1 MKIIKRW
8 HWTPKGV
15 PLVRVKERML
25 FLLLQSEVDWWCEM
39 LWNKLKQMNQWLI
52 PLPCPGQ
59 AKVYYTQVSKGGMST
74 GSYFTSSLGN
84 PHHSALLHMLA
95 TSQNSAGPETHCE
108 TGLDLKRSKSK
119 HSTER
124 CPLKCLVLHQKCH
137 PYNMSYNCVKP
148 TNIWRA
154 QQFSLLWGHWQPN
167 DSTVVNATFLWRG
180 NLSAS

>member
-1 MKIIKRW
+1 
-8 HWTPKGV
+8 
-15 PLVRVKERML
+15 
-25 FLLLQSEVDWWCEM
+25 M